1 MITPVAFNLQPL
13 GVKPFESEQEFWNSS
28 NTFKSLYN
36 YAQACS
42 ASPHAVL
49 VCSLARA
56 CALIPPNIVIP
67 PFVGGSPATL
77 NFAAIVLGKSG
88 SGKGVAMSVAKKL
101 VPLPNTVWVGQTA
114 SGEAIPSV
122 YVHYEVEDDT
132 GKANSS
138 EGKKCERK
146 KPCLKY
152 SKASAFF
159 DIPEVREFAGNSSRV
174 GSTLVP
180 AFVKLIDGTTKLGCT
195 TKYESNT
202 LQVPEY
208 GYRAAV
214 VIDVQPANIRDITNH
229 DGTGLPQRFLWTDAH
244 DLNAPE
250 VADLPE
256 RINPSKW
263 LPFKASAFNQYAC
276 SMHDLNRLLEAGT
289 PEATLVMDNG
299 QHCYKLYELNYP
311 KGVYESIRQNARKTL
326 KCEDDAIY
334 GHSQLLVLK
343 IAGIIALFLQE
354 DKENLLNVTAKNMQ
368 QAEWLVRQSVTTL
381 QNGLNT
387 YVQTKN
393 AETYKQEYEAKGDEE
408 KEPIINKVI
417 ESIKRKL
424 GNSNGQGVSKRDISR
439 VLNAAKRPALSD
451 ALKTM
456 LARKDIR
463 EKDGNYY
470 LTK

>member
-1 MITPVAFNLQPL
+1 MITPVFNLQPL
-13 GVKPFESEQEFWNSS
+13 GVKPFESEQEFWDSS
-28 NTFKSLYN
+28 RTLKSLYN
-36 YAQACS
+36 YSQACS
-42 ASPHAVL
+42 ASPHAAL

-56 CALIPPNIVIP
+56 CALVPPNIVIP

-77 NFAAIVLGKSG
+77 NFAAIVIGESG

-101 VPLPNTVWVGQTA
+101 VTLPNTVGGGQPA

-132 GKANSS
+132 SKANNS
-138 EGKKCERK
+138 EGKKCERN
-146 KPCLKY
+146 KPRLKY

-159 DIPEVREFAGNSSRV
+159 DIPEVREFAGNSNRL

-208 GYRAAV
+208 GYRAAA
-214 VIDVQPANIRDITNH
+214 VIDVQPANISDITRH
-229 DGTGLPQRFLWTDAH
+229 GGTGLPQRFLWTDAH

-276 SMHDLNRLLEAGT
+276 TMHDLNRLLEAGT
-289 PEATLVMDNG
+289 PDATLTMDNG
-299 QHCYKLYELNYP
+299 QHCYKLHELNYP
-311 KGVYESIRQNARKTL
+311 EGVLESIRQNARKKL
-326 KCEDDAIY
+326 RCEDDAIY

-343 IAGIIALFLQE
+343 TAAIIALFLQE
-354 DKENLLNVTAKNMQ
+354 DESNLLNVTAKNMQ
-368 QAEWLVRQSVTTL
+368 QAEWLVRQGVTTL

-393 AETYKQEYEAKGDEE
+393 AETYKQEYEAKGDEN
-408 KEPIINKVI
+408 KEGIINNV
-417 ESIKRKL
+417 ERSIIRKL
-424 GNSNGQGVSKRDISR
+424 EKSNGQGETKGGLTRCLDQPV
-439 VLNAAKRPALSD
+439 RPALDD
-451 ALKTM
+451 ALADLIKAKRIQ
-456 LARKDIR
+456 LK
-463 EKDGNYY
+463 EKRYY

>member
-1 MITPVAFNLQPL
+1 MITPAFDLKPL
-13 GVKPFESEQEFWNSS
+13 DVKPFESEREFWDSS
-28 NTFKSLYN
+28 RMLKSLYK

-56 CALIPPNIVIP
+56 CALIPPTIVIP

-77 NFAAIVLGKSG
+77 NFAAIVIGKSG
-88 SGKGVAMSVAKKL
+88 SGKGLAMSVAKTL
-101 VPLPNTVWVGQTA
+101 IQFPDTVWTGQPA
-114 SGEAIPSV
+114 SGEAISSA
-122 YVHYEVEDDT
+122 YVRYEVEDDT
-132 GKANSS
+132 SKANNS
-138 EGKKCERK
+138 EGKKRERNK
-146 KPCLKY
+146 MRLKY

-159 DIPEVREFAGNSSRV
+159 DIPEVREFAGNSNRV

-208 GYRAAV
+208 GYRAAI

-263 LPFKASAFNQYAC
+263 LPFKASAFQQYAC

-289 PEATLVMDNG
+289 PDATLTMENG
-299 QHCYKLYELNYP
+299 QHCYKLHELNYP
-311 KGVYESIRQNARKTL
+311 EGVIESIRQNARKKL
-326 KCEDDAIY
+326 RCEDDAIY

-343 IAGIIALFLQE
+343 TAAIIALFLQE
-354 DKENLLNVTAKNMQ
+354 DKANILNVSAKNMQ
-368 QAEWLVRQSVTTL
+368 QAEWLVRQSLATFN
-381 QNGLNT
+381 NGLDEYT
-387 YVQTKN
+387 QTKN
-393 AETYKQEYEAKGDEE
+393 AETFRQEYAVKSDEE
-408 KEPIINKVI
+408 KEPIIQNAAN
-417 ESIKRKL
+417 SIIRKL
-424 GNSNGQGVSKRDISR
+424 KKSNGQGVSNRDINR
-439 VLNAAKRPALSD
+439 VLNVEKRPAISD
-451 ALKTM
+451 ALAV
-456 LARKDIR
+456 LIARKAIQ
-463 EKDGNYY
+463 EKDGKYY
-470 LTK
+470 LAK

>member
-1 MITPVAFNLQPL
+1 MITPAFDLKPL
-13 GVKPFESEQEFWNSS
+13 DVKPFESEREFWDSS
-28 NTFKSLYN
+28 RTLKSLYK

-56 CALIPPNIVIP
+56 CALIPPTIVIP
-67 PFVGGSPATL
+67 PFIGGSPATL
-77 NFAAIVLGKSG
+77 NFAAIVIGKSG
-88 SGKGVAMSVAKKL
+88 SGKGLAMSVAKTL
-101 VPLPNTVWVGQTA
+101 IQFPDTVWTGQPA
-114 SGEAIPSV
+114 SGEAIPSA
-122 YVHYEVEDDT
+122 YVRYEAEDDT
-132 GKANSS
+132 GKADNN
-138 EGKKCERK
+138 EGKKRERNK
-146 KPCLKY
+146 MCLQY
-152 SKASAFF
+152 SKANAFF
-159 DIPEVREFAGNSSRV
+159 DIPEVREFAGNSNRV

-208 GYRAAV
+208 GYRAAI

-289 PEATLVMDNG
+289 PDATLKMENG
-299 QHCYKLYELNYP
+299 QPCYKRHELNYP
-311 KGVYESIRQNARKTL
+311 KGVIESIRQNARKKL
-326 KCEDDAIY
+326 RCEDDAIY

-343 IAGIIALFLQE
+343 TAAIIALFLQE
-354 DKENLLNVTAKNMQ
+354 DKANILNVTAKNMQ
-368 QAEWLVRQSVTTL
+368 QAEWLVRQSLATFN
-381 QNGLNT
+381 NGLDEYT
-387 YVQTKN
+387 QTKN
-393 AETYKQEYEAKGDEE
+393 AETFRQEYAVKSDEE
-408 KEPIINKVI
+408 KEPIIQNAAN
-417 ESIKRKL
+417 SIIRKL
-424 GNSNGQGVSKRDISR
+424 KKSNGQGVSNRDINR
-439 VLNAAKRPALSD
+439 VLNVEKRPAISD
-451 ALKTM
+451 ALAV
-456 LARKDIR
+456 LIARKAIQ
-463 EKDGNYY
+463 EKDGKYY
-470 LTK
+470 LAK

>member
-1 MITPVAFNLQPL
+1 MITPVFDLQPL
-13 GVKPFESEQEFWNSS
+13 GVKPFESEQEFWDSS
-28 NTFKSLYN
+28 RTLKSLYN

-42 ASPHAVL
+42 ASPHAAL
-49 VCSLARA
+49 VCSLSRA

-77 NFAAIVLGKSG
+77 NFAAIVIGESG

-101 VPLPNTVWVGQTA
+101 VPLPNTVWTGQPA
-114 SGEAIPSV
+114 SGEAIPGA
-122 YVHYEVEDDT
+122 YVRYEVEDDT
-132 GKANSS
+132 GKADNS
-138 EGKKCERK
+138 EGKKCERN
-146 KPCLKY
+146 KPRLKY

-159 DIPEVREFAGNSSRV
+159 DIPEVREFAGNSNRL

-208 GYRAAV
+208 GYRAAA
-214 VIDVQPANIRDITNH
+214 VIDVQPANISDITRH
-229 DGTGLPQRFLWTDAH
+229 GGTGLPQRFLWTDAH

-276 SMHDLNRLLEAGT
+276 TMHDLNRLLEAGT
-289 PEATLVMDNG
+289 PDATLKMENG
-299 QHCYKLYELNYP
+299 QHCYKRHELNYP
-311 KGVYESIRQNARKTL
+311 EGVLESIRQNARKKL
-326 KCEDDAIY
+326 RCEDDAIY

-343 IAGIIALFLQE
+343 TAAIIALFLQE
-354 DKENLLNVTAKNMQ
+354 DKANILNVSAKNMQ
-368 QAEWLVRQSVTTL
+368 QAEWLVRQGVTTL

-408 KEPIINKVI
+408 KEPIIQNAANSIMRKLENNGNEGI
-417 ESIKRKL
+417 TLRDIKRAI
-424 GNSNGQGVSKRDISR
+424 NERR
-439 VLNAAKRPALSD
+439 RPAISD
-451 ALKTM
+451 ALAV
-456 LARKDIR
+456 LIARKAIQ
-463 EKDGNYY
+463 EKDGKYY
-470 LTK
+470 LAK